1 MNEGVGLNVIKSGLA
16 LPNQLYNSLINLQEP
31 LRATPLSEPFPGTVA
46 QWVFLVFS
54 YQAG

>member
-16 LPNQLYNSLINLQEP
+16 LPNQLYNSLINLQE
-31 LRATPLSEPFPGTVA
+31 LLQATPLSEPFPGTVA